1 MQGVRN
7 TSGDSELKAA
17 RSSSLIQQL
26 PPIDKNSSDFQN
38 KNTYIKVSNLPLN
51 QISAVLASSQ
61 KKTSTYSGIEPHHV
75 ADSAASLGR
84 DSLPSPK
91 QQKLN
96 HSATAWL
103 PHNKTIHATP
113 QVDQP
118 MNVTN
123 MLKYL
128 HSAQTN
134 NAHGNSHQILQNCAG
149 KMLAAPIIQS

>member
-1 MQGVRN
+1 M
-7 TSGDSELKAA
+7 
-17 RSSSLIQQL
+17 
-26 PPIDKNSSDFQN
+26 
-38 KNTYIKVSNLPLN
+38 PLN

-61 KKTSTYSGIEPHHV
+61 KKTSTYGGIEPHNV

-84 DSLPSPK
+84 DTLPSPK

-103 PHNKTIHATP
+103 PQNKMIHATP
-113 QVDQP
+113 QADQP

-128 HSAQTN
+128 HSAQMN
-134 NAHGNSHQILQNCAG
+134 NGLGNSHQILKNCAG
-149 KMLAAPIIQS
+149 KMLAVPIIQS